1 MNIIALVGRL
11 TADPELKHT
20 QSGIAVSKFT
30 IAVDRAFTKQGEE
43 KKADFINVVAWRNS
57 AEFLCKYFSKGQRIG
72 VQGSVRTGSY
82 IDENGIKRY
91 TFEVFSDRLEFVE
104 YRDNGSLSESQENTY
119 VPATYETEG
128 DLPWEKEDLPLITC
142 PST

>member
-20 QSGIAVSKFT
+20 QSGTAVSKFS
-30 IAVDRAFTKQGEE
+30 IAVDRAYTKQGEE
-43 KKADFINVVAWRNS
+43 KQVDFINVVAWRNS

-91 TFEVFSDRLEFVE
+91 TFEVYADRLEFVE
-104 YRDNGSLSESQENTY
+104 RKDKGNSSSSAEQDGEYIPMPND
-119 VPATYETEG
+119 
-128 DLPWEKEDLPLITC
+128 EDLPFY
-142 PST
+142 

>member
-11 TADPELKHT
+11 TAEPELKHT
-20 QSGIAVSKFT
+20 QSGVAVSRFT

-43 KKADFINVVAWRNS
+43 KQADFINVVAWRSS

-82 IDENGIKRY
+82 MDENGIKRY
-91 TFEVFSDRLEFVE
+91 TFEVYADRLEFVE
-104 YRDNGSLSESQENTY
+104 RKDKGSSTAAQDEDY
-119 VPATYETEG
+119 IPH
-128 DLPWEKEDLPLITC
+128 DEDLPFN
-142 PST
+142 

>member
-20 QSGIAVSKFT
+20 QSGVAVSRFS
-30 IAVDRAFTKQGEE
+30 IAVDRAYTKQGEE
-43 KKADFINVVAWRNS
+43 KQVDFINVVAWRNS

-82 IDENGIKRY
+82 MDENGIKRY
-91 TFEVFSDRLEFVE
+91 TFEVYADRLEFVE
-104 YRDNGSLSESQENTY
+104 RKDKDNGSSFAAQDEEY
-119 VPATYETEG
+119 IPH
-128 DLPWEKEDLPLITC
+128 DEDLPFN
-142 PST
+142 

>member
-20 QSGIAVSKFT
+20 QSGVAVSRFS
-30 IAVDRAFTKQGEE
+30 IAVDRAYTKQGEE
-43 KKADFINVVAWRNS
+43 KQVDFINVVAWRNS

-82 IDENGIKRY
+82 MDENGIKRY
-91 TFEVFSDRLEFVE
+91 TFEVYADRLEFVE
-104 YRDNGSLSESQENTY
+104 RKEQNSSPAGTNYDMGENQADFENM
-119 VPATYETEG
+119 PIPHE
-128 DLPWEKEDLPLITC
+128 EDLPF
-142 PST
+142 

>member
-20 QSGIAVSKFT
+20 QSGIAVSRFM
-30 IAVDRAFTKQGEE
+30 IAVDRAFTRQGEE

-82 IDENGIKRY
+82 MDTNGIKRY
-91 TFEVFSDRLEFVE
+91 TFEVYADRLEFVE
-104 YRDNGSLSESQENTY
+104 RKEQSSLSAGTNDDMGENQADFEDM
-119 VPATYETEG
+119 PIPHE
-128 DLPWEKEDLPLITC
+128 EDLPF
-142 PST
+142 

>member
-20 QSGIAVSKFT
+20 QSGIAVSRFM
-30 IAVDRAFTKQGEE
+30 IAVDRAFTKQGED

-82 IDENGIKRY
+82 MDTNGIKRY
-91 TFEVFSDRLEFVE
+91 TFEVYADRLEFVE
-104 YRDNGSLSESQENTY
+104 RKEQSSSSAGTNDDMGENQADFEDM
-119 VPATYETEG
+119 PIPHE
-128 DLPWEKEDLPLITC
+128 EDLPF
-142 PST
+142 

>member
-20 QSGIAVSKFT
+20 QSGIAVSRVM
-30 IAVDRAFTKQGEE
+30 IAVDRAFTRQGEE

-82 IDENGIKRY
+82 MDTNGIKRY
-91 TFEVFSDRLEFVE
+91 TFEVYADRLEFVE
-104 YRDNGSLSESQENTY
+104 RKEQSSLSAGTNDDMGENQADFEDM
-119 VPATYETEG
+119 PIPHE
-128 DLPWEKEDLPLITC
+128 EDLPF
-142 PST
+142 

>member
-11 TADPELKHT
+11 TAEPELKHT
-20 QSGIAVSKFT
+20 QSGVAVSKFT

-91 TFEVFSDRLEFVE
+91 TFEVYADRLEFVE
-104 YRDNGSLSESQENTY
+104 RKEQSSSSAGAEDLSVENQADFTD
-119 VPATYETEG
+119 VPIPHE
-128 DLPWEKEDLPLITC
+128 EDLPF
-142 PST
+142 